1 MSQYTHIFLE
11 KQNTFIEVSCTGRS
25 HVLSEMFYDY
35 APWEKVHLMTF
46 DQLSSIYHKYANNLK
61 DWHDHRDELSKR
73 VEIIATCNNSI
84 EDKMEAWNDLRD
96 EIADVDE
103 TIEALNAAL
112 VLLNQLRIIVSDS
125 AQSSQV
131 PIHVYVGVEC
141 GSDVT
146 VDDVEGSGADTQTES
161 SLSEVN
167 MFDGDIR

>member
-25 HVLSEMFYDY
+25 HALSEMFYDY
-35 APWEKVHLMTF
+35 APWEKIRLMTP
-46 DQLSSIYHKYANNLK
+46 DQLSSIYREYTDNLK
-61 DWHDHRDELSKR
+61 RWHDHRNELTKR
-73 VEIIATCNNSI
+73 VEAIATFNNSI

-96 EIADVDE
+96 EIAEVDE
-103 TIEALNAAL
+103 TIEELNAAL
-112 VLLNQLRIIVSDS
+112 IVLNQLRIIVSDS
-125 AQSSQV
+125 ATDV
-131 PIHVYVGVEC
+131 PVHVYVGVEC

-146 VDDVEGSGADTQTES
+146 VNDIEGSGADTQTDP